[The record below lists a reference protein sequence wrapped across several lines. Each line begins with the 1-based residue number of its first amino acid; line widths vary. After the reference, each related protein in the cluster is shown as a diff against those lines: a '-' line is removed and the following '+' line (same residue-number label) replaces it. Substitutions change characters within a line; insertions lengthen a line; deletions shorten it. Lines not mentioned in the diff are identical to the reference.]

1 MAFQWEEEARREQI
15 LLRAGLVGAN
25 GSGKSLGAL
34 KIAAGF
40 AGPEGKI
47 AVVDTE
53 KGRAK
58 LYADK
63 FRFAHLPIVAEEATP
78 ELMLAAARDAAD
90 RVGLTGVVVIDTI
103 SHEWLEVLTEVD
115 KFGDWKDVTPRHRAF
130 VEGITAIPAHLV
142 VTMRAKVKY
151 EITEVE
157 VQGRNKPRQVINRL
171 GVGPVQREGVEYEFD
186 ILAYLDSDHLADFAN
201 RCEKLVEGP
210 PREIDD
216 EAIAIMKEWVETGD
230 AMQPQ
235 RVVTLQ
241 EVPVPRSWAA
251 IKEAAEAYSGET
263 WADFREFL
271 GQAREH
277 LYPGVEE
284 AKLTKAQK
292 DVLFQRAAEV
302 MTKLLETHAPNE
314 FPPPIRIEFQAHW
327 AKALGGQVLDGPEWS
342 MDPEEAAAGRP
353 SRTPANQPPP
363 KPEGS
368 GGEEAGASQ
377 PPAAETAEDA
387 PPASDQASPSPLEQT
402 VTDGQLTDNEQEVL
416 AAIKEEFPGAT
427 EVPNDER
434 GWQPEGDQVQTRP
447 EKA

>member
-15 LLRAGLVGAN
+15 LLRAALVGAN

-40 AGPEGKI
+40 AGEDGKI

-58 LYADK
+58 LYADQ
-63 FRFAHLPIVAEEATP
+63 FRFAHLPIRAEDATP
-78 ELMLAAARDAAD
+78 ELMLAAAREAAD
-90 RVGLTGVVVIDTI
+90 RVGVNGVVVMDTI

-115 KFGDWKDVTPRHRAF
+115 KFGDWKDVTPRHREF

-230 AMQPQ
+230 ARQPQ
-235 RVVTLQ
+235 RIVTLKD
-241 EVPVPRSWAA
+241 VPVPRSWAA
-251 IKEAAEAYSGET
+251 IKEAAEAYSAET

-284 AKLTKAQK
+284 AALTKAQK
-292 DVLFQRAAEV
+292 DTLFQYSAAV
-302 MTKLLETHAPNE
+302 MTNLLETHAPDE

-327 AKALGGQVLDGPEWS
+327 AKALGGQVLEGPPWS

-353 SRTPANQPPP
+353 SRTDPSQPPP

-368 GGEEAGASQ
+368 GGEEAEL
-377 PPAAETAEDA
+377 PAAAEPATDA
-387 PPASDQASPSPLEQT
+387 DPAATDQAAPSPLEQT
-402 VTDGQLTDNEQEVL
+402 VTDAPLTDNEQEVL

-427 EVPNDER
+427 EVPE
-434 GWQPEGDQVQTRP
+434 PATE
-447 EKA
+447 A